1 MRLEGKVRTDHAG
14 RQNEGKLRAE
24 AESGGHTT
32 GGREDDAKK
41 GIVPQYTDAV
51 NRLNPFVL
59 IGDRFG
65 KLDRDPCE
73 DLIGWGDRWM

>member
-1 MRLEGKVRTDHAG
+1 MGLEGKVRTDHAG

-32 GGREDDAKK
+32 GGRKDYAEK
-41 GIVPQYTDAV
+41 GIVSQYADSM
-51 NRLNPFVL
+51 NRLNPFIL

-73 DLIGWGDRWM
+73 DLMWQR